1 MAEGIYEQ
9 TYEQATHPIPINEFT
24 TPLYNSF
31 LRILQTIN
39 DQDQLLQTEAEEYI
53 EIIRNELFKVHD
65 NYKTR
70 SEYSIINNILN
81 ILNSHFEEENVYQFF
96 SNNVYTFRIRFPK
109 ITIKNSKNT
118 TYDIEEFY
126 LDINLSI
133 NNSNNI
139 IMKDM
144 AGRRGIMSKREIQYG
159 YIHSHVSSFGGR
171 YCTGSSELTE
181 VISNISNK
189 IYNADL
195 FELFIITLKEAVK
208 WESIEGTPH
217 KRIDELKKSSSKIM
231 YNILNSDTY
240 SFINNYHRV
249 KELVFKSIINYIEK
263 EGFEKFPM
271 IIGDNSDD
279 IVFKSKEHFDEFN
292 INISK
297 NILEDLKHIDLAL
310 VISKIGEVYYYIP
323 NQEYDSRRYI
333 EGKEFRF
340 KDKTIKLQLKK
351 EVEEIGSSTECL
363 RPVVL
368 EHLLTEF
375 INFTKEYYFNKKLW
389 RKKVEN
395 KLI

>member
-1 MAEGIYEQ
+1 
-9 TYEQATHPIPINEFT
+9 
-24 TPLYNSF
+24 
-31 LRILQTIN
+31 
-39 DQDQLLQTEAEEYI
+39 
-53 EIIRNELFKVHD
+53 
-65 NYKTR
+65 
-70 SEYSIINNILN
+70 
-81 ILNSHFEEENVYQFF
+81 
-96 SNNVYTFRIRFPK
+96 
-109 ITIKNSKNT
+109 
-118 TYDIEEFY
+118 
-126 LDINLSI
+126 
-133 NNSNNI
+133 
-139 IMKDM
+139 
-144 AGRRGIMSKREIQYG
+144 
-159 YIHSHVSSFGGR
+159 
-171 YCTGSSELTE
+171 
-181 VISNISNK
+181 
-189 IYNADL
+189 L